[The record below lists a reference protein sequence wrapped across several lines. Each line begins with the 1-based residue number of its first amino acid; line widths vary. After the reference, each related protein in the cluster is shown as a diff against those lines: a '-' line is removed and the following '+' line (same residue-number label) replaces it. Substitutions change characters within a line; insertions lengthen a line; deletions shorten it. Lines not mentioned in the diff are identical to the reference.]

1 MDSNISELV
10 KLGHERADELKAACG
25 AVDVRSVA
33 QLISDLASQLE
44 VQYVRAEESRREFS
58 SADITMQNLEAQLK
72 QSKIDADCYKKGMEA
87 SNARLV
93 QLAAENAKLADCANF
108 YRLGFKPAK
117 GAFGIE
123 YRPTEQLLD
132 DCGNTALEAIKTT
145 ATDSFLDEVRAQVWI
160 EGNQPAEFGRYW
172 VRYETD
178 VGPQYCSAKW
188 MEHNFCAGSDTN
200 IHKIWLADHSRSI
213 NSLRGVTHYTKLP
226 DSLEGAAQ

>member
-44 VQYVRAEESRREFS
+44 VQYVRAEESQREFR

-132 DCGNTALEAIKTT
+132 DCGNTALEAIKTP
-145 ATDSFLDEVRAQVWI
+145 ATDAFLAEVRASARKDFIDRIEWI
-160 EGNQPAEFGRYW
+160 IRNECNPDKT
-172 VRYETD
+172 ETILNEL
-178 VGPQYCSAKW
+178 QS
-188 MEHNFCAGSDTN
+188 F
-200 IHKIWLADHSRSI
+200 
-213 NSLRGVTHYTKLP
+213 
-226 DSLEGAAQ
+226 AAQLRKGVQS